1 MAGNIG
7 RDINMEKK
15 KAILIATF
23 IVIAAVAIVLCFGY
37 FTGKPADEY
46 DGILVRD
53 SISLFNIL

>member
-37 FTGKPADEY
+37 FTGKTDEY